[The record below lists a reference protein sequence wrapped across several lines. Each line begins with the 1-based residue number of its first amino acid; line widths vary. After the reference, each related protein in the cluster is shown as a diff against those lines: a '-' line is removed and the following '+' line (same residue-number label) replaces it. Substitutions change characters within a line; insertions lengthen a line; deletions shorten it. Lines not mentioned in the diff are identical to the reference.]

1 MSISKVTIKS
11 GNKITIRYPGPQG
24 PAGAGGGGGDGSG
37 DVVGPASSVPGNL
50 PTFSGTTGKVIQDG
64 GVSVAAVRDRATH
77 TGVQA
82 IATVTGLQAAL
93 DSKEAAGVAAT
104 ALAAHVAAGDP
115 HPSYALDSDL
125 TPKANLASPT
135 FTGVPAAP
143 TAAADVNTTQ
153 IATTAFVQQ
162 EIANDTTRALASHQH
177 NASDIN
183 AGTLPVNRGG
193 TGVSTA
199 TAYALQCGGTTGT
212 GAFQSVPVGT
222 TGQAL
227 LSNGAGALPSFQ
239 TLSGGGNALTT
250 NPLSQFAATTSA
262 QLLGVMSD
270 ETGTGLLVFNN
281 APVFIAP
288 NLGTPSAGVLTSCTG
303 LPLTSGITGTL
314 PVANGGTGVATAT
327 AYAPLFGGTTGTGA
341 FQSGTVGT
349 AGQVLTSNGA
359 GSLPTFQA
367 PSGGGSSPTTTQGDL
382 IARGASADQRLGI
395 GPTGGLLASDGTDPG
410 YIHPTTHYYFYDDF
424 DGTSLNPYSTGWQG
438 GGSGGTTVTSNGEAG
453 APGVFQLGTSTGST
467 NSRYMHRG
475 NTHLLAGGGVICAEW
490 RVRIPTLSVAGSEA
504 FTLRIGLH
512 DSTSAAPTDG
522 LWFEYTDATNSG
534 QWQVKASSNSTAS
547 TTNTTSAPAA
557 NTWYRL
563 KIVINAAGTSAEFFI
578 DDVSVGT
585 VTSNIPTGSGRV
597 FGPNAGITKT
607 QGTTARVL
615 DMDAF
620 WIFNKL
626 TTAR

>member
-24 PAGAGGGGGDGSG
+24 PAGAGGGGGSGSG
-37 DVVGPASSVPGNL
+37 DVVGPSSAVSGNL
-50 PTFSGTTGKVIQDG
+50 ATFNTTTGKLIQDG
-64 GVSVAAVRDRATH
+64 GVTVAQVRDRATH
-77 TGVQA
+77 TGTQT
-82 IATVTGLQAAL
+82 ISTVTGLQTAL
-93 DSKEAAGVAAT
+93 DGKEAVGVAAT

-115 HPSYALDSDL
+115 HPNYALDSDL
-125 TPKANLASPT
+125 TSKANLASPT

-143 TAAADVNTTQ
+143 TAAADVSTTQ

-193 TGVSTA
+193 TGVATA

-227 LSNGAGALPSFQ
+227 LSNGAGVLPSFQ
-239 TLSGGGNALTT
+239 TLAGGGNALTT

-262 QLLGVMSD
+262 QLAGVMSD
-270 ETGTGLLVFNN
+270 ETGSGALVF
-281 APVFIAP
+281 ATSPTLVTP
-288 NLGTPSAGVLTSCTG
+288 NIGTPSGGVLTNCTG
-303 LPLTSGITGTL
+303 LP
-314 PVANGGTGVATAT
+314 VAGGGTGVAALT

-341 FQSGTVGT
+341 VQSGTVGT
-349 AGQVLTSNGA
+349 AGHVLTSNGA
-359 GSLPTFQA
+359 GALPTFQA

-382 IARGASADQRLGI
+382 IARGASADQRLPI
-395 GPTGGLLASDGTDPG
+395 GRVGAFLGSDGTDPA

-424 DGTSLNPYSTGWQG
+424 DGTSLSPYSTGWQG
-438 GGSGGTTVTSNGEAG
+438 GGTSGTTALINGEAG
-453 APGVFQLGTSTGST
+453 APGIFQLSTTNGGT
-467 NSRYMHRG
+467 NSRFMHRG
-475 NTHLLAGGGVICAEW
+475 NVALLAGGGVICAEW
-490 RVRIPTLSVAGSEA
+490 RIRIPTLSVAGSEA

-563 KIVINAAGTSAEFFI
+563 KIVINAAGTSAEFFV

-607 QGTTARVL
+607 QGTTARLL
-615 DMDAF
+615 DLDFF